1 MISSITLLLATLALT
16 SASPLEVRTVASLN
30 QAAFEEAQQ
39 RDATAT
45 RAFSS
50 TEIKTSTG
58 QCLVVD
64 ELSGDFRA
72 NLTPIKVATCDG
84 STGQKWDIITKGK
97 HNDQAGQMLVV
108 NTLTQACMNFDP
120 RRAAGNTVIM
130 FSCGG
135 RADGGGAVTNSQ
147 LFPFSGS
154 SPISFS
160 PSNAAGTCLA
170 VTGSVLDQAPCK
182 AGDASQT
189 FTFGGGSPA
198 AVPASSTAV
207 GGRGSA
213 SASVS
218 ASATKKASVSAGI
231 RSSTAPVQVPASTA
245 SSEAGETDACGEPIE
260 ATSAAPAPTATRSS
274 TETRAITSASASKP
288 TTLQT
293 LTSAPASSASAIVGL
308 PASLSTASV
317 SRAGGVLQPSAAA
330 EANQFD
336 STATRAFTSVSI
348 KSSTGKCLF
357 IDPLAGDFRQNL
369 IPIKVQTCT
378 GSANEKFDF
387 ITKGLHNN
395 VANSTLVVSSLTNG
409 CLNFDSRRA
418 AGDTV
423 IMFSCGGRA
432 AGEGLV
438 TDSQLFAFGGGN
450 SIVLAPE
457 NGKGAICMFDN
468 AGKLDSQACTG
479 GADQVFSI
487 VA

>member
-1 MISSITLLLATLALT
+1 
-16 SASPLEVRTVASLN
+16 
-30 QAAFEEAQQ
+30 
-39 RDATAT
+39 
-45 RAFSS
+45 
-50 TEIKTSTG
+50 
-58 QCLVVD
+58 
-64 ELSGDFRA
+64 
-72 NLTPIKVATCDG
+72 
-84 STGQKWDIITKGK
+84 
-97 HNDQAGQMLVV
+97 
-108 NTLTQACMNFDP
+108 
-120 RRAAGNTVIM
+120 M

-154 SPISFS
+154 SPTSFA

-198 AVPASSTAV
+198 AAPASSTAAGV
-207 GGRGSA
+207 GGSVPVSA
-213 SASVS
+213 S
-218 ASATKKASVSAGI
+218 ASATKTASASAIIGG
-231 RSSTAPVQVPASTA
+231 STAPVQVPASTA
-245 SSEAGETDACGEPIE
+245 SSEAGETDACEEPIE
-260 ATSAAPAPTATRSS
+260 ETSAASATAPAATS
-274 TETRAITSASASKP
+274 TQAQAITSASAAKP

-293 LTSAPASSASAIVGL
+293 LTSAPAFSASPVAGN
-308 PASLSTASV
+308 PATLSTASV

-330 EANQFD
+330 ESNQFD

-387 ITKGLHNN
+387 ITKGVHNN

-438 TDSQLFAFGGGN
+438 TDSQLFGFGGGN

-457 NGKGAICMFDN
+457 NGKDAICMFDN

-479 GADQVFSI
+479 GAEQVFSI
-487 VA
+487 VT